1 MNEKGVL
8 NTKILCQI
16 KRLCHYSSLGAEF
29 HTCSDA
35 ADRINVENVTKQ
47 SNTTQ
52 KIYVFTDYSQP
63 YRNDGKIWYIS
74 GFTEE

>member
-16 KRLCHYSSLGAEF
+16 KRLCHYSSLG
-29 HTCSDA
+29 A